1 MSNTLIVI
9 LGPTGVGKTKAT
21 LQIARNL
28 GVSIINADSR
38 QIFAEIPI
46 GTAAPTPQQ
55 LRLVPHYFVG
65 THHLTDYY
73 SASVYEQEVLDL
85 LNRLFCKSK
94 ALLSGNKIALMS
106 GGSMMYIDAVC
117 KGIDDIPTVDAHTRA
132 WMKKRLEQE
141 GLPALVEE
149 LKQIDPQYYQ
159 IVDHHNPRRVV
170 HALEICHS
178 TGKTYSSFRT
188 NTSKERPFRI
198 LTVGLTLPRETLYGQ
213 INKRTEDMIENGLV
227 DEAMRVY
234 PFRHLNSLN
243 TVGFKEMFDY
253 LDGIATMPETLFRI
267 QSATRRYARKQL
279 TWFKKDPSIKWF
291 DPNNIE
297 EILNY
302 IITNA

>member
-141 GLPALVEE
+141 GLSALVEE

-198 LTVGLTLPRETLYGQ
+198 LKVGLTLPRETLYGQ
-213 INKRTEDMIENGLV
+213 INKRTEDMIETGLV

>member
-198 LTVGLTLPRETLYGQ
+198 LKVGLTLPRETLYGQ

>member
-55 LRLVPHYFVG
+55 LRLVPHFFVG
-65 THHLTDYY
+65 THHLTDYF

-149 LKQIDPQYYQ
+149 LKHIDPQYYQ

-188 NTSKERPFRI
+188 NTCKERPFRI
-198 LTVGLTLPRETLYGQ
+198 LKVGLILPRETLYGQ

-227 DEAMRVY
+227 DEAMKVY

-279 TWFKKDPSIKWF
+279 TWFKKDPSIIWF